1 MLHFPLVS
9 SIRHFLTASVAVLGV
24 SLGGAGVAQAQ
35 VVSNGATL
43 YANNCAMC
51 HGASPATGATRIQ
64 LGVSAVVL
72 QNAIASFPVMRGS
85 NLLALTS
92 TDLGDVAAFIAAD
105 IAGGGTTTPVAPT
118 TPTTA
123 VDRGQA
129 LYAMCV
135 ACHGA
140 TPATGY
146 QGIRKATSST
156 KILSAIAQVRMM
168 RTLSLNA
175 TQASDLAAYVV
186 ASVSGTVTSTPA
198 AGTTGTTGT
207 TGSNLGTSSTQS
219 TTAGAAVTQYPALT
233 VAGGCTLGRADQT
246 ADPLW
251 LLLLAGAGLV
261 LGIRRRTL

>member
-1 MLHFPLVS
+1 MSNFAPTFFSCKMLIAGVS
-9 SIRHFLTASVAVLGV
+9 ALGV
-24 SLGGAGVAQAQ
+24 WLGGMGSVQAQ
-35 VVSNGATL
+35 VANPSNGATL

-64 LGVSAVVL
+64 SGVNAAVI
-72 QNAIASFPVMRGS
+72 QNAIASFAVMRGS
-85 NLLALTS
+85 NLLALTA
-92 TDLGDVAAFIAAD
+92 TDVGDVAAFIAAD
-105 IAGGGTTTPVAPT
+105 IAGGGTATPVAPT

-146 QGIRKATSST
+146 QGIRKATTST
-156 KILSAIAQVRMM
+156 KILNAITKVREM

-175 TQASDLAAYVV
+175 AQASDLAAYVV
-186 ASVSGTVTSTPA
+186 ASVSGTVTSNPA
-198 AGTTGTTGT
+198 AGTGTTGT
-207 TGSNLGTSSTQS
+207 NNLGTSSTQS
-219 TTAGAAVTQYPALT
+219 TTAGTAATQYPALT
-233 VAGGCTLGRADQT
+233 VAGGCTLGRTDQA

-261 LGIRRRTL
+261 IGIRRRAV